1 VRTIHPRLGGSQ
13 PAYLKEMAQI
23 PACFQDGYDYSI
35 YYRGVA
41 LEFESTK
48 LSLRQTPGEAK
59 IVDSLSEMPDKVTI
73 WLVFRNQIAIM
84 KLQPHYCKQFQQG
97 E

>member
-1 VRTIHPRLGGSQ
+1 MRTIHPRLGASQ
-13 PAYLKEMAQI
+13 PAYVKEMAQI
-23 PACFQDGYDYSI
+23 PAWFQDGYDYSI

-59 IVDSLSEMPDKVTI
+59 IIDTLSGMPD
-73 WLVFRNQIAIM
+73 
-84 KLQPHYCKQFQQG
+84 